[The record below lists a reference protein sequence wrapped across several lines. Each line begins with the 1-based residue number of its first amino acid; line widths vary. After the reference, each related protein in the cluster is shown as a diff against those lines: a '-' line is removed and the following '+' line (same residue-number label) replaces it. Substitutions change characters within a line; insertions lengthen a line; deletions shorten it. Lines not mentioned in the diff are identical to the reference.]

1 MIEKPVQTNAGPFD
15 RARLKALREAIKDED
30 RDTVIKF
37 EGQDLLVSFGEYL
50 AQYVEMQLGSRNHG
64 GL

>member
-1 MIEKPVQTNAGPFD
+1 MTEKPVQTIAGPFD
-15 RARLKALREAIKDED
+15 RARLKALRDAIKDED
-30 RDTVIKF
+30 RETVIKF

-50 AQYVEMQLGSRNHG
+50 AQHIEMQLGNRNHG